1 MNSLSDAVGRV
12 AESARSVVQLEVQ
25 TALADMK
32 RKAAAL
38 GIGIGLAL
46 FALLFVGLAVIF
58 CLAAATAGLA
68 TALSVWAALL
78 VMAGALVVLA
88 LLLAGV
94 GIGLMRR
101 GSKKSHPA
109 KTIGDDAKE
118 H

>member
-1 MNSLSDAVGRV
+1 MNPLSDAVGRV

-25 TALADMK
+25 TALSDMK

-46 FALLFVGLAVIF
+46 VSLLCVGLALIF
-58 CLAAATAGLA
+58 GLAAATAGL
-68 TALSVWAALL
+68 TSWLSVWAALL
-78 VMAGALVVLA
+78 VMSGALIVLA
-88 LLLAGV
+88 VLLAGF
-94 GIGLMRR
+94 GISLMRR
-101 GSKKSHPA
+101 GSKSHAA